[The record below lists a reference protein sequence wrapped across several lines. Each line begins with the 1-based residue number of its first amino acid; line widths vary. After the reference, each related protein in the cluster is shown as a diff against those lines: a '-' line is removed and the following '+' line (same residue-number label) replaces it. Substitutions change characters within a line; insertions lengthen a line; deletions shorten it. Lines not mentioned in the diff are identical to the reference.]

1 MQTVHE
7 MLRRAAGRTPG
18 APALVD
24 PRRGLRISHAELLAQ
39 VEHCAAALRAAGIR
53 RGDRVAVVPSNSVEW
68 IVAILALHRAEAV
81 PALLNPRLKPA
92 ELAQLASVGQM
103 AAAVVAANAP
113 YGPDLRDACSGNLLF
128 TVGGSAAN
136 DISQLPAAAAALPQP
151 APAHGDPAFVFYTS
165 GTTGLPKGAV
175 IPHRAAENRVLFMA
189 IQAGYRHG
197 AHNCILGL
205 MPLYH
210 VIGFFAVLVKALAF
224 NGRYVVVPEFKP
236 DEVLSVIESEQV
248 TGLFV
253 TPTHLDA
260 MLAAMGRTQASL
272 ASLQHVTFAGATMPD
287 PVLEQVNL
295 KMPGEKVNIYGT
307 TEMMNSLYLR
317 SPSSGTLLQPGFYS
331 EVRLVRP
338 DGDVH
343 DLVAPGQEGELLVST
358 GSDAAFSGYLN
369 RPNAT
374 AQKVRDGWYRTSDM
388 AVRRSDGLLQI
399 LGRVDD
405 MIISGGENI
414 HPSEIEKVL
423 GGHPSVAEVAVV
435 GVADQHW
442 GQKVVACV
450 VAKGERTLDSKELDD
465 FCRGSSLA
473 DFKRPRQYVFLREL
487 PKSAVNKVLRRELIG
502 LAAQPA
508 SGARHG

>member
-7 MLRRAAGRTPG
+7 LLRRAAARTPA
-18 APALVD
+18 APALID
-24 PRRGLRISHAELLAQ
+24 PRRGLRISHAELLAR
-39 VEHCAAALRAAGIR
+39 VERSAAGLRAAGVA

-92 ELAQLASVGQM
+92 ELVELTSIGEM
-103 AAAVVAANAP
+103 AVAIVAMDAV
-113 YGPDLRDACSGNLLF
+113 YGPALRQVCSRKLLM
-128 TVGGSAAN
+128 TVGGTGPS
-136 DISQLPAAAAALPQP
+136 DVSQLPAAAALPQP
-151 APAHGDPAFVFYTS
+151 SPAPGDPAFVFYTS

-175 IPHRAAENRVLFMA
+175 IPHVAAESRVLFMA
-189 IQAGYRHG
+189 TQAGYLHG
-197 AHNCILGL
+197 EHNCILGL

-236 DEVLSVIESEQV
+236 DEVLSVIDAEQV

-260 MLAAMGRTQASL
+260 MLSAMGRTQSRL
-272 ASLQHVTFAGATMPD
+272 ASLRHVTFAGATMPD
-287 PVLEQVNL
+287 AVLRQVNE

-317 SPSSGTLLQPGFYS
+317 SPWSGTLMQPGFFS

-343 DLVAPGQEGELLVST
+343 DLVGPGQEGELLIST
-358 GSDAAFSGYLN
+358 RSDAAFSGYLN
-369 RPNAT
+369 RPDAT
-374 AQKVRDGWYRTSDM
+374 AQKVSDGWYRTSDM
-388 AVRRSDGLLQI
+388 AVQRSDGLLEI

-405 MIISGGENI
+405 MIISGGENV
-414 HPSEIEKVL
+414 HPSEVENVL
-423 GGHPSVAEVAVV
+423 GRHPQVAEVAVV
-435 GVADQHW
+435 GAADQRW
-442 GQKVVACV
+442 GQKIVACV
-450 VAKGERTLDSKELDD
+450 VVKGERAPGPQDLDD
-465 FCRGSSLA
+465 FCRNSDLA
-473 DFKRPRQYVFLREL
+473 DFKRPRQYVFLSAL
-487 PKSAVNKVLRRELIG
+487 PRSAVNKVLRRELAA
-502 LAAQPA
+502 AAQTA
-508 SGARHG
+508 